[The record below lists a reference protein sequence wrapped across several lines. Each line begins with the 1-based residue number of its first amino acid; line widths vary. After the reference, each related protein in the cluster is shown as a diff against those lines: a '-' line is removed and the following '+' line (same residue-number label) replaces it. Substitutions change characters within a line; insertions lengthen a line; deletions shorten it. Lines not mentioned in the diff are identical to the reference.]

1 MRRPWLGGRPSIGSL
16 LCACLA
22 LGTLAPRP
30 AQAATDPVGG
40 DIAGVIRDSTNS
52 EPLANAEMAVT
63 QANRLVANAEA
74 DQFGH
79 FIVHNV
85 PSGEYTLDVRMIGYR
100 AERRTVT
107 VVDGNRTNLTF
118 DLVPVATQLE
128 ALTVTAQAPIAV
140 DTRTGNQVYKQNDY
154 HGAPSNTTSQIL
166 QQSIAGA
173 ARAPTG
179 EVHIRGQHAEYQ
191 YYVDGVPVPSGIS
204 GSLNELF
211 DPSVVDRIE
220 FQTGGWDAEYGNKNA
235 AVVDVHTR
243 IPTGGFHMNLDGY
256 GGSFNTNGQGLNAS
270 DNVGR
275 WGFFLSGS
283 RQETG
288 MRQEPIVFDTTT
300 LEPINYHNSG
310 QDYFTFGKVQFTPS
324 ARDVFNLEGN
334 WSRTRLLVPFDSMVA
349 MTNDRHTDVNSFAN
363 LGWRHLFGGLDSASV
378 SSAELFTG
386 FYYRHGS
393 LSYEPGA
400 ADEPGFFFF
409 PDTTTPYNI
418 AEQRNFDTYGTKLDF
433 RWRATHAIEFKTGV
447 QASTTTGRED
457 FVSTDG
463 EGNAGPGS
471 NSGLKGHDIGVYV
484 QDAYTPVEWLELRTG
499 VRYDSH
505 VAPFAGDQHQVSPRV
520 KLSFFPDLANT
531 FYLYYGR
538 QFIPTN
544 IEDLRAITTVS
555 LGGDTTSSSPTLPE
569 RDDFYEVGYVHR
581 FPAGIVWKLS
591 GYIKNSSPGIDD
603 NTISGTAIVT
613 SVNLS
618 QVKIRGIETVLE
630 VRPGGPISGYLNFA
644 INHAYGRGPITG
656 GFFPT
661 DVADVP
667 GGWFDLD
674 HDQRISSV
682 ASVVYSKSRFFASA
696 TGIYGSGLTNGAD
709 ITDPIGLELFDFN
722 KSIHV
727 DPSFI
732 VNGAI
737 GYNLVIGGTG
747 VRPQLFVDNIF
758 DKRYLLKGAFFSG
771 AAVGRPRSVQVR
783 VDLGI

>member
-1 MRRPWLGGRPSIGSL
+1 MHVSWVGGRL
-16 LCACLA
+16 RACLLLFGLA
-22 LGTLAPRP
+22 VGLVTPLDARATTLA
-30 AQAATDPVGG
+30 GG
-40 DIAGVIRDSTNS
+40 DITGAIHDSTS
-52 EPLANAEMAVT
+52 ATPLPNAEVGVTQNGRIIANAS
-63 QANRLVANAEA
+63 A

-79 FIVHNV
+79 FVVHAV
-85 PSGEYTLDVRMIGYR
+85 PAGSYVVQVRLIGYKPESQTVKV
-100 AERRTVT
+100 AEGARVT
-107 VVDGNRTNLTF
+107 MNFQLI
-118 DLVPVATQLE
+118 PSATQLAE
-128 ALTVTAQAPIAV
+128 LTVTAEAPIAV
-140 DTRTGNQVYKQNDY
+140 DTRSGNQVYKQNDY

-220 FQTGGWDAEYGNKNA
+220 FQTGGWDAEFGNKNA
-235 AVVDVHTR
+235 AVVDVRTR

-256 GGSFNTNGQGLNAS
+256 GGSNNTNGQGLNLS
-270 DNVGR
+270 DNVGK

-288 MRQEPIVFDTTT
+288 MRQEPVMFDTAT
-300 LEPINYHNSG
+300 LKPINFHNSG
-310 QDYFTFGKVQFTPS
+310 QDYFSFGKLQFTPS
-324 ARDVFNLEGN
+324 DRDVFDLEGN
-334 WSRTRLLVPFDSMVA
+334 WSRTRFLVPFDSTQGF
-349 MTNDRHTDVNSFAN
+349 TNDHQTDVNSFAN
-363 LGWRHLFGGLDSASV
+363 LGWRHRFGDLDSTSAS
-378 SSAELFTG
+378 SGELFTS

-393 LSYEPGA
+393 LNYVPGA
-400 ADEPGFFFF
+400 TDDPGFFFF

-418 AEQRNFDTYGTKLDF
+418 NEQRNFDTYGTKVDF
-433 RWRATHAIEFKTGV
+433 EWRASHALELKTGV
-447 QASTTTGRED
+447 QASVTTGRED
-457 FVSTDG
+457 FNSTDG
-463 EGNAGPGS
+463 SGNAGPGS
-471 NSGLKGHDIGVYV
+471 NADLKGHDVGVYV
-484 QDAYTPVEWLELRTG
+484 QDAYTPFEWLELRTG
-499 VRYDSH
+499 LRYDTH
-505 VAPFAGDQHQVSPRV
+505 VAPFAGNQHQLSPRV
-520 KLSFFPDLANT
+520 KLSFFPDLSNT

-555 LGGDTTSSSPTLPE
+555 EGGDTTSTSPTLPE

-581 FPAGIVWKLS
+581 FPAGIVWKLD
-591 GYIKNSSPGIDD
+591 GYVKNSNPGIDD
-603 NTISGTAIVT
+603 NTVAGTAIVT
-613 SVNLS
+613 SVNLA
-618 QVKIRGIETVLE
+618 QVRIRGVETVLE

-644 INHAYGRGPITG
+644 INHAYGRGPVTG

-682 ASVVYSKSRFFASA
+682 ASVVYSKSRFFAST
-696 TGIYGSGLTNGAD
+696 TGIYGTGLANGAD
-709 ITDPIGLELFDFN
+709 ISAPIGTGLFDFN
-722 KSIHV
+722 KDIHV

-732 VNGAI
+732 LNGAL
-737 GYNLVIGGTG
+737 GYSLLVGNTV

-758 DKRYLLKGAFFSG
+758 DNRYLLKGAFFSG
-771 AAVGRPRSVQVR
+771 ASVGRPRTFEAR
-783 VDLGI
+783 VDIGI

>member
-1 MRRPWLGGRPSIGSL
+1 MRSSWHGGHPSIGSL
-16 LCACLA
+16 LCVCLA
-22 LGTLAPRP
+22 LGALAPRP
-30 AQAATDPVGG
+30 ARAATDPVGG

-52 EPLANAEMAVT
+52 EPLANAELAVT

-100 AERRTVT
+100 AERRTLT
-107 VVDGNRTNLTF
+107 VIDGNRTNLTF

-270 DNVGR
+270 DNLGR

-310 QDYFTFGKVQFTPS
+310 QDYFTFGKVQFAPS

-334 WSRTRLLVPFDSMVA
+334 WSRTRLLVPFDSSMAV
-349 MTNDRHTDVNSFAN
+349 THDRHTDVNSFAN
-363 LGWRHLFGGLDSASV
+363 LGWRHWFGELDSASA
-378 SSAELFTG
+378 SNAELFTG

-393 LSYEPGA
+393 LSYVPGA

-418 AEQRNFDTYGTKLDF
+418 AEQRDFDTYGTKLDF

-463 EGNAGPGS
+463 GGNAGPGS
-471 NSGLKGHDIGVYV
+471 NSDLQGHDIGVYV

-618 QVKIRGIETVLE
+618 RVKIRGIETVLE
-630 VRPGGPISGYLNFA
+630 VRPGGPISGYLNLA
-644 INHAYGRGPITG
+644 INHAYGRGPVTG

-661 DVADVP
+661 DVANVP

-674 HDQRISSV
+674 HDQRVSSV

-709 ITDPIGLELFDFN
+709 ITQPIGLGLFDFN
-722 KSIHV
+722 QSIHV

-737 GYNLVIGGTG
+737 GYSFVVGRTG

-771 AAVGRPRSVQVR
+771 AAVGRPRSVQLR
-783 VDLGI
+783 VDVGV

>member
-1 MRRPWLGGRPSIGSL
+1 MRGTWLDGRVFSL
-16 LCACLA
+16 FLVAALA
-22 LGTLAPRP
+22 LGPLSPRV
-30 AQAATDPVGG
+30 AHASDFLGG
-40 DIAGVIRDSTNS
+40 DISGVIRDSTS
-52 EPLANAEMAVT
+52 GTPLSNAEVGVR
-63 QANRLVANAEA
+63 QGGRIVANASA

-79 FIVHNV
+79 FVVHAV
-85 PSGEYTLDVRMIGYR
+85 PAGSYVVEVRLIGYR
-100 AERRTVT
+100 PDSQSVS
-107 VVDGNRTNLTF
+107 VVDGSRLNMTF
-118 DLVPVATQLE
+118 ELVPATTQLQE
-128 ALTVTAQAPIAV
+128 LTVAAQAPIAV
-140 DTRTGNQVYKQNDY
+140 DTRSGNQVYKQNDY

-220 FQTGGWDAEYGNKNA
+220 FQTGGWDAEFGNKNA
-235 AVVDVHTR
+235 AVVDVRTR

-256 GGSFNTNGQGLNAS
+256 GGSYRTDGQGLNVS
-270 DNVGR
+270 DNIGK

-288 MRQEPIVFDTTT
+288 MRQEPVLFDTTT
-300 LEPINYHNSG
+300 LKPLNFHNSG
-310 QDYFTFGKVQFTPS
+310 QDYFSFGKIQFTPS
-324 ARDVFNLEGN
+324 DRDVFDLEGN
-334 WSRTRLLVPFDSMVA
+334 WSRTHFLVPFDSTQGFVD
-349 MTNDRHTDVNSFAN
+349 DRQTDVNSFAN
-363 LGWRHLFGGLDSASV
+363 LGWRHRFGDLDSTST
-378 SSAELFTG
+378 SSGELFTS

-393 LSYEPGA
+393 LAYVPNLD
-400 ADEPGFFFF
+400 DEPGFFFF
-409 PDTTTPYNI
+409 PDTTTAFNI
-418 AEQRNFDTYGTKLDF
+418 NEQRNFDTYGTKLDF
-433 RWRATHAIEFKTGV
+433 RWRASHSLELKTGV
-447 QASTTTGRED
+447 QASATTGRED
-457 FVSTDG
+457 FNSTDAS
-463 EGNAGPGS
+463 GNAGPGS
-471 NSGLKGHDIGVYV
+471 NSNLKGHDLGVYV

-499 VRYDSH
+499 VRYDTH
-505 VAPFAGDQHQVSPRV
+505 VAPFAGNQHQVSPRV
-520 KLSFFPDLANT
+520 KLSFFPNLSNT
-531 FYLYYGR
+531 IYLYYGR

-555 LGGDTTSSSPTLPE
+555 EGGDTTSTSPTLPE

-581 FPAGIVWKLS
+581 FPAGIVWKLD
-591 GYIKNSSPGIDD
+591 GYLKNSSPGIDD
-603 NTISGTAIVT
+603 NTIAGTAIVT
-613 SVNLS
+613 SVNLD
-618 QVKIRGIETVLE
+618 QVQIRGVETVLE
-630 VRPGGPISGYLNFA
+630 VRPGGPLSGYLNFA
-644 INHAYGRGPITG
+644 INHAYGRGPVTG

-696 TGIYGSGLTNGAD
+696 TGIYGTGLANGAD
-709 ITDPIGLELFDFN
+709 ITSPIGTGLFDFN
-722 KSIHV
+722 KDIHV

-732 VNGAI
+732 ANGALGYSLLI
-737 GYNLVIGGTG
+737 GNTV

-771 AAVGRPRSVQVR
+771 ASVGRPRTIELR
-783 VDLGI
+783 VDLSI